1 MPNDRRRTAL
11 GHTADDANV
20 SLAVGTSLSDTS
32 GSITKPAA
40 CRVAERRISTLQL
53 RLLRADGRAERQR
66 LLDQIFVAEEQ
77 LAPHS
82 TELFNRTRTAA
93 QACNAKGS
101 AVSAASR

>member
-1 MPNDRRRTAL
+1 MCR
-11 GHTADDANV
+11 
-20 SLAVGTSLSDTS
+20 SLLELLLATPVA
-32 GSITKPAA
+32 SITKPAA

-77 LAPHS
+77 LAPLS

-93 QACNAKGS
+93 RKPATLRDLQ
-101 AVSAASR
+101 